1 MAMSDRRVFEALNRI
16 ERKLDTLPSNQ
27 VVVVLS
33 IAAFS
38 LAFGGLL
45 IWLT

>member
-1 MAMSDRRVFEALNRI
+1 MTADRRVFEALNRI

-27 VVVVLS
+27 GVVVLS

-38 LAFGGLL
+38 LALGGLL
-45 IWLT
+45 IWLA